1 MSSRALRILSP
12 RLPQHPTTFMIIVI
26 IMTEIIIMNAY
37 VNLFINS
44 EMRAAYEVTNDRKN
58 WEIVMGE

>member
-1 MSSRALRILSP
+1 MIIIIIAII
-12 RLPQHPTTFMIIVI
+12 TFIIIVI
-26 IMTEIIIMNAY
+26 IITEIIIMNAY
-37 VNLFINS
+37 VDLFINS

>member
-1 MSSRALRILSP
+1 
-12 RLPQHPTTFMIIVI
+12 MIIIIIAIITFIVI
-26 IMTEIIIMNAY
+26 DIIITEIIIMNAY
-37 VNLFINS
+37 VDLFINS